1 MKDTTLKFFT
11 VTLYGFIH
19 RTGIE
24 PKNFVLELFS
34 AKQKNYNRKLGPFKS
49 CLDND
54 TANSMNT
61 NIKVSAEISKPLLL

>member
-1 MKDTTLKFFT
+1 MGLFT
-11 VTLYGFIH
+11 AQALNQ
-19 RTGIE
+19 
-24 PKNFVLELFS
+24 KNFALEFFS